1 MTDTQPQTGHRC
13 MVAGLRPTP
22 RETQTLPIGGAYRT
36 GEDKVREGTAMQLV
50 FDDNEKP
57 AILEQATEADEAG
70 KPMLADSLRGM
81 VENGVDLSRNWETL
95 RVELY
100 AAQGIDV
107 TGDGGDARVA

>member
-1 MTDTQPQTGHRC
+1 MRLQFD
-13 MVAGLRPTP
+13 
-22 RETQTLPIGGAYRT
+22 
-36 GEDKVREGTAMQLV
+36 ED
-50 FDDNEKP
+50 EKP

-81 VENGVDLSRNWETL
+81 VDNGVDLSRDWETL